1 VDRGALL
8 EAKREVKEM
17 QQFAIIGL
25 GNFGHYLAT
34 YLYDKGHEVLAMDKN
49 RQRVQEIKDHVSQA
63 VVADATDRAVLESL
77 GLDQMNA
84 AVVSIGTVL
93 SDSILATLN
102 LKEMGIASIYAKAV
116 SEAHGRILYK
126 VGATEV
132 FFPEKDQAISLAER
146 LHNPNMPDY
155 LPFLEGYSIIQLA
168 PPKEFIGKKLKDLDL
183 INRYGIQVVGIKEI
197 VPDRLNLIPTAHF
210 LIKDSDTLI
219 LLGPNDALDK
229 LREREK

>member
-1 VDRGALL
+1 
-8 EAKREVKEM
+8 M

-25 GNFGHYLAT
+25 GNFGYYLAT
-34 YLYDKGHEVLAMDKN
+34 HLHEKGHEVLAMDKSN
-49 RQRVQEIKDHVSQA
+49 QRVQEIRDHVSQA
-63 VVADATDRAVLESL
+63 VVADATDRSVLEAL
-77 GLDQMNA
+77 GVDQMNT

-102 LKEMGIASIYAKAV
+102 LKEMGIKSIYAKAV

-146 LHNPNMPDY
+146 LHNPNMLDY
-155 LPFLEGYSIIQLA
+155 LPFLKGYSIIQLA
-168 PPKEFIGKKLKDLDL
+168 PPKEFMGRQLKELNL
-183 INRYGIQVVGIKEI
+183 INRFGIQVVGIREI
-197 VPDRLNLIPTAHF
+197 IPERLNLIPTGHF
-210 LIKDSDTLI
+210 VIKDSDILI

-229 LREREK
+229 LREKEGK